1 MKKIP
6 LRRCIVTREQLPKQE
21 LLRIVR
27 DKEGKVSV
35 DQTGKLGGRGAYIKK
50 DIEVLNTAKSKNIL
64 SRVLE
69 VNIPEEVYQEID
81 NSNFLHRLSISL
93 TLLSTSNAYS
103 DTLII
108 CITS

>member
-21 LLRIVR
+21 LLRIVI
-27 DKEGKVSV
+27 

-69 VNIPEEVYQEID
+69 VNIPEEVYQEIE
-81 NSNFLHRLSISL
+81 N
-93 TLLSTSNAYS
+93 
-103 DTLII
+103 II
-108 CITS
+108 KNH

>member
-27 DKEGKVSV
+27 NKEGKVSV

-50 DIEVLNTAKSKNIL
+50 DIEVLNIAKSKNIL
-64 SRVLE
+64 SRALE
-69 VNIPEEVYQEID
+69 VNIPEEVYQEIE
-81 NSNFLHRLSISL
+81 N
-93 TLLSTSNAYS
+93 
-103 DTLII
+103 II
-108 CITS
+108 KNH

>member
-35 DQTGKLGGRGAYIKK
+35 DQTGKLGGRGAYIKM
-50 DIEVLNTAKSKNIL
+50 DIEGAEEDVIL
-64 SRVLE
+64 KGKEWIRYVK
-69 VNIPEEVYQEID
+69 I
-81 NSNFLHRLSISL
+81 
-93 TLLSTSNAYS
+93 
-103 DTLII
+103 LIV
-108 CITS
+108 

>member
-50 DIEVLNTAKSKNIL
+50 DIEVLNTAKL
-64 SRVLE
+64 SRALE
-69 VNIPEEVYQEID
+69 VNIPEEVYQEIE
-81 NSNFLHRLSISL
+81 N
-93 TLLSTSNAYS
+93 
-103 DTLII
+103 II
-108 CITS
+108 KNH

>member
-35 DQTGKLGGRGAYIKK
+35 DQTGKLGGRGADINK

-64 SRVLE
+64 SRALE
-69 VNIPEEVYQEID
+69 VNIPEEVYQEIE
-81 NSNFLHRLSISL
+81 N
-93 TLLSTSNAYS
+93 
-103 DTLII
+103 II
-108 CITS
+108 KNH